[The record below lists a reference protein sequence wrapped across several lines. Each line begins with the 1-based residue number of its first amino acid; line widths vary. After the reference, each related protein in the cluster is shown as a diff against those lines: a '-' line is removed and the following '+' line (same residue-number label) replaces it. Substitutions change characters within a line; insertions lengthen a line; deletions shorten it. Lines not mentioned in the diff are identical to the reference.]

1 MYGLIGKN
9 LSHSFSKEIH
19 NAFGNQNYEL
29 INTNDINSILE
40 SKIYSGFNITIPY
53 KTEIVKYIDNL
64 DDIAKLTNSVNTVK
78 LKDNQYFGYN
88 TDYYGF
94 IELIKFYKIEVNKK
108 NILILGN
115 GSVSNTVVLALE
127 NLKANKIVRLCRTIK
142 KSIDD
147 TFTNF
152 EKYNNFDVIINTTPV
167 GMHPH
172 NDDDLLINL
181 SSFNSLDGV
190 IDLIYNPL
198 RTKLLL
204 EAERNNVR
212 AINGLYMLVMQAKKA
227 HELYFNCDLPINLAN
242 KIYKK
247 MLKKMYNIVFIGLPL
262 SGKSKYAKLF
272 EINLSKQMYD
282 TDIEIENVINTSIFD
297 YFHQHSEAEFRMIE
311 SEIIKILYKEHN
323 CIISTGGGAI
333 KDEKNVE
340 LLKQNGIIVF
350 LNKNPEEIATKNIQG
365 RPLIKS
371 KDDVLRIAKERL
383 PLYEKACDIS
393 IAITRDTVYHI
404 NEIKEKIDEY
414 LNY

>member
-19 NAFGNQNYEL
+19 NAFGNQDYEL
-29 INTNDINSILE
+29 INTENIQSILE
-40 SKIYSGFNITIPY
+40 SKSYNGFNITIPY
-53 KTEIVKYIDNL
+53 KTEIVKYLDYL
-64 DDIAKLTNSVNTVK
+64 DDVAKLTNSVNTVI
-78 LKDNQYFGYN
+78 LKENQYYGYN

-94 IELIKFYKIEVNKK
+94 IELIKFYRIEVYKK
-108 NILILGN
+108 NVLILGN

-127 NLKANKIVRLCRTIK
+127 ELEANQIVRLSRTIK
-142 KSIDD
+142 NDFDD
-147 TFTNF
+147 TFSNSG
-152 EKYNNFDVIINTTPV
+152 KYNDFDIIINTTPV
-167 GMHPH
+167 GMYPH

-181 SSFNSLDGV
+181 NNFNKLVVV

-204 EAERNNVR
+204 EAERNNIK

-247 MLKKMYNIVFIGLPL
+247 LLKKMYNIVFIGLPL

-272 EINLSKQMYD
+272 EINLSKKIYD
-282 TDIEIENVINTSIFD
+282 TDIEIEQVINTSIFD
-297 YFHQHSEAEFRMIE
+297 YFHLHSEAEFRMIE
-311 SEIIKILYKEHN
+311 SEIIKLLYKEHN

-333 KDEKNVE
+333 KDQKNME

-365 RPLIKS
+365 RPLIKN